1 MKPDHSV
8 DIISGGPGDDLISS
22 TDSAKARDIISC
34 GSGFDRVE
42 TDPGDRVA
50 KDCEKVGAFPG

>member
-1 MKPDHSV
+1 V